1 MNINRHNYET
11 FFLLYVDKE
20 LSAPDRK
27 AVEVFVQEN
36 PDLQME
42 LDLLQATVIKADDI
56 VLNKK
61 DWLYREEEITALQ
74 EDLLLYADDE
84 LTASDKRSVE
94 ALLAI
99 DKKARAEWAVLQ
111 QTKMQPDMAV
121 VFADKASLYRHEA
134 GRVVVFRWWRAAA
147 AAILLGFG
155 IFTGVSVYNNNY
167 KTKPGSTELAAGQK
181 VIPGLPGSGSPEK
194 KNTAIEESPENSNR
208 ENVIA
213 THLPDS
219 KNSGANENDITAVV
233 KNNNR
238 NGVTV
243 KDNLT
248 VLQTVN
254 DKPGNNLP
262 KPNLEN
268 INSNPRN
275 ETIVAYV
282 LPENNNSS
290 KVSGSNAAVVKTN
303 PKENIINTIVTN
315 TNNGRSDAAVKAMLV
330 SNTTTANDENN
341 NSYLD
346 IDDNKQKRTALGGF
360 LRKAKRVLERTAN
373 VNTGEGIK
381 VAGFEIALK

>member
-61 DWLYREEEITALQ
+61 DWLYREDEITALQ

-134 GRVVVFRWWRAAA
+134 GRVVVLRWWRAAA

-155 IFTGVSVYNNNY
+155 IFTGVSIYNNNY
-167 KTKPGSTELAAGQK
+167 KTKPGSAELAAGQK
-181 VIPGLPGSGSPEK
+181 VIPGQPGSGSPEK

-213 THLPDS
+213 THLPES
-219 KNSGANENDITAVV
+219 KNSGANENGKTAVV

-282 LPENNNSS
+282 LPGNNNSG
-290 KVSGSNAAVVKTN
+290 KVSGSNDAVVKTN

-341 NSYLD
+341 NRYLD
-346 IDDNKQKRTALGGF
+346 VDDDKQKRTALGGF

>member
-42 LDLLQATVIKADDI
+42 LSLLQATIIKADDI

-84 LTASDKRSVE
+84 LTAADKRSVE

-121 VFADKASLYRHEA
+121 VFADKASLYRHET

-167 KTKPGSTELAAGQK
+167 KTKPGSAELATGQK
-181 VIPGLPGSGSPEK
+181 VIPGTPEK
-194 KNTAIEESPENSNR
+194 KNTANEESPENSNR

-213 THLPDS
+213 AHLPDS
-219 KNSGANENDITAVV
+219 KNSGADENGRTAVV

-243 KDNLT
+243 KDHLR
-248 VLQTVN
+248 VQQTVN

-282 LPENNNSS
+282 LPGNNNSG
-290 KVSGSNAAVVKTN
+290 KVSGSNDAVVKTN

-315 TNNGRSDAAVKAMLV
+315 TNNGRSD
-330 SNTTTANDENN
+330 
-341 NSYLD
+341 
-346 IDDNKQKRTALGGF
+346 
-360 LRKAKRVLERTAN
+360 
-373 VNTGEGIK
+373 
-381 VAGFEIALK
+381 

>member
-1 MNINRHNYET
+1 M
-11 FFLLYVDKE
+11 
-20 LSAPDRK
+20 
-27 AVEVFVQEN
+27 
-36 PDLQME
+36 
-42 LDLLQATVIKADDI
+42 
-56 VLNKK
+56 
-61 DWLYREEEITALQ
+61 
-74 EDLLLYADDE
+74 
-84 LTASDKRSVE
+84 
-94 ALLAI
+94 
-99 DKKARAEWAVLQ
+99 
-111 QTKMQPDMAV
+111 
-121 VFADKASLYRHEA
+121 
-134 GRVVVFRWWRAAA
+134 
-147 AAILLGFG
+147 
-155 IFTGVSVYNNNY
+155 
-167 KTKPGSTELAAGQK
+167 
-181 VIPGLPGSGSPEK
+181 
-194 KNTAIEESPENSNR
+194 
-208 ENVIA
+208 
-213 THLPDS
+213 PDS